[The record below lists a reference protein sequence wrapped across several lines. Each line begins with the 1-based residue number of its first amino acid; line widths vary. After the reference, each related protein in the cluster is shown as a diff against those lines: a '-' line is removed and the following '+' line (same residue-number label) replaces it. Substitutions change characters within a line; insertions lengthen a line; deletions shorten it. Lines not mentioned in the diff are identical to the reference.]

1 MNKLEYDVLIVG
13 AGAAGLRAAIEAAS
27 YNKKLRIAL
36 ISKVYPMRS
45 HTVSAEGGA
54 AAVLKEYDNFDL
66 HAWDTI
72 KGSDFLADQDAVELF
87 VKLAPNEIIQL
98 EHWGCLWN
106 RDEKGKIDVR
116 AFGGM
121 SVKRTVYAAD
131 KTGFYIL
138 HTLFQRSLLYENIER
153 FDEWFVTSLII
164 ENNRFCGLTAINIKD
179 GSFNLLKGKSV
190 IIATGGAGQVYA
202 FTTNAT
208 INTGDGYAIAYRAG
222 IPLKDMEFV
231 QFHPTGIPGKGLL
244 ITEAARGEGGYLLN
258 NEYERFMKRYA
269 PEKMELASRDIV
281 SRAMYF
287 EISKGK
293 GFKGPYG
300 DYIGLDIR
308 HLGKKVIEEKLPTVK
323 EMAEKFAGV
332 DPLHELIPVR
342 PVVHYF
348 MGGVHVNINTEAPVA
363 GVFSAGEAACVSI
376 NGANRLGS
384 NSLSECL
391 VFGAIAGR
399 NAAIFASEHDFCN
412 FSQELV
418 LKEEKRIFEG
428 ILKRERGI
436 NPAEIKY
443 ELKQTMDDKV
453 GIIRNEEGLKKACLK
468 IMELKEKFKNVSV
481 EDKSSIYNTDFINV
495 LELDFML
502 DVAESIAF
510 SALHRKESRGA
521 HYRLD
526 YLNRNDEKYLAH
538 TLIYKTE
545 KEPRIEY
552 LPVVITRWKPVERK
566 Y

>member
-1 MNKLEYDVLIVG
+1 MDKLEYDVLIVG

-45 HTVSAEGGA
+45 HTVSAEGGT

-72 KGSDFLADQDAVELF
+72 KGSDFLADQDVVELF
-87 VKLAPNEIIQL
+87 VKLAPKEIIQL

-179 GSFNLLKGKSV
+179 GSFNLFKGKSV

-269 PEKMELASRDIV
+269 PEKMELAARDVV

-287 EISKGK
+287 EILKGK

-363 GVFSAGEAACVSI
+363 GIFSAGEAACVSI

-384 NSLSECL
+384 NSLTECL

-399 NAAIFASEHDFCN
+399 NAAIFASEHGFCN

-443 ELKQTMDDKV
+443 ELKQTMDEKV
-453 GIIRNEEGLKKACLK
+453 GIIRNEEGLKEACLK